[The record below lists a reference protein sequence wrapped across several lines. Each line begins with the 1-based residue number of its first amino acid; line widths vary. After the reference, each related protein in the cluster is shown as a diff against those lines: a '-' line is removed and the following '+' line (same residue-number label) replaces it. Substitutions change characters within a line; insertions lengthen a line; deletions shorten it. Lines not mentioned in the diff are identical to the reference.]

1 MPLITQDKRKPR
13 AVKQQPAGLLG
24 HDRIT
29 CWLFQDFGIC
39 INRGKRKEVKARART
54 ESICVGTG
62 KSCLAWV
69 FSPAPLGSHF
79 PRPRA
84 KTSSVL
90 LSGPGV
96 QRHAC
101 RLSHPVCRHSQAATA
116 RRPLALPKGYP
127 CQLDWGP
134 VESLCCESHPGV
146 FVLFYFLFVFAF

>member
-39 INRGKRKEVKARART
+39 INRGKRKEEVKARART

-69 FSPAPLGSHF
+69 SSPAPLGSHF

-101 RLSHPVCRHSQAATA
+101 RLSHPVCRHSQAPAGLTQ
-116 RRPLALPKGYP
+116 RVPLSTGLGR
-127 CQLDWGP
+127 P